1 MEDEYMYGDR
11 GYGGDRGGFRGSYG
25 GGGGGFR
32 DNNRFAPV
40 KEGDELDVKIEAVGE
55 KGDGI
60 AKKQGF
66 VLFVPKTKAGDE
78 VRIRVTKVLKNAGF
92 AEVLGQAQA
101 SPASEQKPAKRQDE
115 EFNPS
120 TEDDSE
126 SFGDEAEAEEVA
138 ESSDDELDENSEKVQ
153 ED

>member
-1 MEDEYMYGDR
+1 MYRDRSDDRDDR
-11 GYGGDRGGFRGSYG
+11 GFGGNRGGH
-25 GGGGGFR
+25 GGGFQDR
-32 DNNRFAPV
+32 QRFAPV

-78 VRIRVTKVLKNAGF
+78 VRIKVTKVLKSAGF
-92 AEVLGQAQA
+92 AEVLGSA
-101 SPASEQKPAKRQDE
+101 SAPIVSEQSHAPRPVKKQEE
-115 EFNPS
+115 EFKPN
-120 TEDDSE
+120 TENDSE
-126 SFGDEAEAEEVA
+126 SFGDEAEAVTEK
-138 ESSDDELDENSEKVQ
+138 SDDDMDENSEEVQ